1 MRLLHRACRR
11 RRRVRLPYFAVRID
25 GKEVSTVEHLD
36 AGGVLSNVQQAF
48 IETGAFQCGFCT
60 PVQTLQRT
68 GSAALNLAYV
78 ACGRIDAFW
87 SSSLKPWDVAAGS
100 LLVSE
105 AGGLITRMNGEPF
118 DFLLPDLLATNSP
131 PLGRELQDLLTPV
144 TD

>member
-1 MRLLHRACRR
+1 LFFAERGRGATLNGREIRPSHVTALSHAFVVASLPSAISGDHPSVARLL
-11 RRRVRLPYFAVRID
+11 RVLPHA
-25 GKEVSTVEHLD
+25 
-36 AGGVLSNVQQAF
+36 
-48 IETGAFQCGFCT
+48 
-60 PVQTLQRT
+60 QTLQRT

-105 AGGLITRMNGEPF
+105 AGGVITRMSGEPF

-131 PLGRELQDLLTPV
+131 PLGRELQALLTPV
-144 TD
+144 ND